1 MILKKNLEQPQGRD
15 TKRIRVLGE
24 ASNVDGKIIKE
35 WVMPPGEGLGLTVQK
50 GQVIR
55 VIDLEG
61 QQVVDFVCFN
71 AHDKDE
77 KLWIAATIAS
87 NGNVFI
93 KKGHSLYSVYR
104 NKMFTVI
111 EDTCG
116 VHDLLIG
123 HCNPE
128 LYEKKYGIKEH
139 KNCAENFMKA
149 LAPYGLKRRDI
160 PMNLNIFMNCPID
173 DDGSYKIDFPKSK
186 RGDFIDLRADM
197 GCIVAISNC
206 PSDYSPCNGYYP
218 TQVKI
223 ILYEP
228 KK

>member
-1 MILKKNLEQPQGRD
+1 MAENKEEVQERD

-24 ASNVDGKIIKE
+24 ASKVDGEVVGE
-35 WVMPPGEGLGLTVQK
+35 WLLPPGEGLGVTVKK

-61 QQVVDFVCFN
+61 QQVLDFVCFN

-77 KLWIAATIAS
+77 KLWIGATIEC

-93 KKGHSLYSVYR
+93 KKGHSLCSVYL
-104 NKMFTVI
+104 NKMFTII

-123 HCNPE
+123 ACSSE
-128 LYEKKYGIKEH
+128 VYEKKFDIKGH
-139 KNCAENFMKA
+139 NNCTDNFVKA
-149 LAPYGLKRRDI
+149 LEPYGLKRKDI
-160 PMNLNIFMNCPID
+160 PMNLNIFMNCPISE
-173 DDGSYKIDFPKSK
+173 DGGYKIDFPKSK
-186 RGDFIDLRADM
+186 RGDFIDLKADM
-197 GCIVAISNC
+197 DCIVAVSCC
-206 PSDYSPCNGYYP
+206 PEDVGECNAYYP
-218 TQVKI
+218 THMRIV
-223 ILYEP
+223 LYEP